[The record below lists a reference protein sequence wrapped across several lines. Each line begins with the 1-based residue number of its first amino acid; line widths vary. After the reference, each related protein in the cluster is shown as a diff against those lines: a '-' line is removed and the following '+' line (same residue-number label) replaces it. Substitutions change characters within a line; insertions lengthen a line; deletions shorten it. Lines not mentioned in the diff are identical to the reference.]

1 MTTCSVT
8 IMQSN
13 ESNGIWLAKCYKDGN
28 LDHVQEVST
37 AVQAQSYADQW
48 LSDQVDNN
56 SNDK

>member
-13 ESNGIWLAKCYKDGN
+13 DNNGIWLAKCYKDGN
-28 LDHVQEVST
+28 LVHTETTAT
-37 AVQAQSYADQW
+37 AVQAQAYADQW

-56 SNDK
+56 TVD

>member
-13 ESNGIWLAKCYKDGN
+13 ESNGIWFAKCYKDGN
-28 LDHVQEVST
+28 LDHTHIAGT
-37 AVQAQSYADQW
+37 AIQAQAYADQW

-56 SNDK
+56 TVD

>member
-13 ESNGIWLAKCYKDGN
+13 ESNGVWFAKCYKDGN

-37 AVQAQSYADQW
+37 AVQAQTYADQW

>member
-28 LDHVQEVST
+28 LDHIETVST
-37 AVQAQSYADQW
+37 PIQAQSYADQW
-48 LSDQVDNN
+48 LSDQIDNN
-56 SNDK
+56 D